1 MALIVN
7 IGLLFFGL
15 AMSVSGFLIQFR
27 YHMGHNSVSEIGYN
41 NWSDIHKISIIC
53 ISILITFHI
62 SMHRK
67 WYKAIIIKNL
77 VAKNRLQIIL
87 SLVFILAAITGYIP
101 WIIDLSGGSEIARK
115 FFIEIHDKITIILF
129 VLLTLHLTKKLKWY
143 INAFDKLKNEHRK

>member
-1 MALIVN
+1 
-7 IGLLFFGL
+7 
-15 AMSVSGFLIQFR
+15 
-27 YHMGHNSVSEIGYN
+27 
-41 NWSDIHKISIIC
+41 
-53 ISILITFHI
+53 
-62 SMHRK
+62 MHRK

-77 VAKNRLQIIL
+77 VAKNRLQILL